1 MRENIGLFRG
11 KRIDTGDWVEGA
23 YYHQKQFYG
32 EPCDEHYIIASNEDL
47 GYDQA
52 FEYYEVIP
60 ETIGE
65 CTGLR
70 DKNGK
75 LAFEYDITEDQLGR
89 RWIIFRCEGG
99 FGICRDTEWTRNAD
113 CSVIIWNALAD
124 AQNAEWFSKQHKII
138 GNPELLKEGAD

>member
-11 KRIDTGDWVEGA
+11 KRIDNGEWVEGCLQIYA
-23 YYHQKQFYG
+23 GIVSILYATEWYRV
-32 EPCDEHYIIASNEDL
+32 D
-47 GYDQA
+47 
-52 FEYYEVIP
+52 P

-75 LAFEYDITEDQLGR
+75 LVFEYDITEDQWGR

-124 AQNAEWFSKQHKII
+124 AQNAEWFSKHHKII
-138 GNPELLKEGAD
+138 GNIHDNG